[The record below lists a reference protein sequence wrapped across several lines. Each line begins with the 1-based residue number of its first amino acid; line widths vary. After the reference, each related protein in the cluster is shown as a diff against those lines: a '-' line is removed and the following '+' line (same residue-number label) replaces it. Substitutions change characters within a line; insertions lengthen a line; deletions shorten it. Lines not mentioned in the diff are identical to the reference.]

1 MFIVLVKKN
10 LNLKYIKRF
19 NKIIIYFQKK
29 LIIIYK
35 FYLLIWKKINI
46 FM

>member
-29 LIIIYK
+29 LNINKYT
-35 FYLLIWKKINI
+35 KK
-46 FM
+46 